1 MKIKVLMTLL
11 AVTLL
16 SGCCCLF
23 SGGKKDGSFTE
34 VDSGKTFST
43 APGSTLNIDLKGNYT
58 TGYSWN
64 VVSSDKKILTVS
76 PDSKYVS
83 DSDNYKPGMTGV
95 GGVQHFIFNVV
106 GKGQTELKITYNRVW
121 EKDVAPAQIFTLSID
136 SK

>member
-1 MKIKVLMTLL
+1 MKMKTMLALL
-11 AVTLL
+11 AVISL
-16 SGCCCLF
+16 SACCMIC
-23 SGGKKDGSFTE
+23 SKKDGTFTE
-34 VDSGKTFST
+34 ADSGKTFATS
-43 APGSTLNIDLKGNYT
+43 PGSTLNIDLKGNYT

-83 DSDNYKPGMTGV
+83 DTFSPGMTGV
-95 GGVQHFIFNVV
+95 GGVQHYIFNVV

-121 EKDVAPAQIFTLSID
+121 EKDIAPAQIFTLNID